1 MTMII
6 AKYKRN
12 NISEYQNIFEK
23 TGIFIANQILRLMA
37 DFKLYNIEANTFN
50 VHIIVWLILFMIP
63 MMLML
68 GIAMTACIKF
78 IFF

>member
-6 AKYKRN
+6 ARYKRN

-23 TGIFIANQILRLMA
+23 ICVFVANQVLLLMA

-50 VHIIVWLILFMIP
+50 VRIMAWLIIFAISVIM
-63 MMLML
+63 ML
-68 GIAMTACIKF
+68 GIMLAACVKYV
-78 IFF
+78 FF

>member
-1 MTMII
+1 MII
-6 AKYKRN
+6 ARYKRN

-23 TGIFIANQILRLMA
+23 ICIFIANQVLRLMA

-50 VHIIVWLILFMIP
+50 VRIIAWLAIFMAP
-63 MMLML
+63 VMLML
-68 GIAMTACIKF
+68 GIVMAACVKF

>member
-1 MTMII
+1 MII
-6 AKYKRN
+6 ARYKRN

-23 TGIFIANQILRLMA
+23 IGIFIINQILRLMA

-50 VHIIVWLILFMIP
+50 VRIMVWLVIFMVP
-63 MMLML
+63 VMLMV
-68 GIAMTACIKF
+68 GIVMAACVKF

>member
-1 MTMII
+1 MII
-6 AKYKRN
+6 ARYKRN

-23 TGIFIANQILRLMA
+23 IGIFIANQILRLMA

-50 VHIIVWLILFMIP
+50 VRIIVWLIIFMIP
-63 MMLML
+63 VMLMV
-68 GIAMTACIKF
+68 GIAMAACVKF

>member
-1 MTMII
+1 MII
-6 AKYKRN
+6 ARYKRN

-23 TGIFIANQILRLMA
+23 IGIFIINQILRLMA

-50 VHIIVWLILFMIP
+50 VRIMVWLVLFMIP
-63 MMLML
+63 VMLMV

>member
-1 MTMII
+1 MII
-6 AKYKRN
+6 ARYKRN

-23 TGIFIANQILRLMA
+23 IGIFIVNQILRLMA

-50 VHIIVWLILFMIP
+50 VRIIVWLVIFMVP
-63 MMLML
+63 VMLMI
-68 GIAMTACIKF
+68 GIAMAACIKF

>member
-1 MTMII
+1 MII
-6 AKYKRN
+6 ARYKRN

-23 TGIFIANQILRLMA
+23 IGIFIANQVLRLMA

-50 VHIIVWLILFMIP
+50 VRIIVWLVIFMVP
-63 MMLML
+63 AMLMI
-68 GIAMTACIKF
+68 GIIMAACIKF

>member
-1 MTMII
+1 MII
-6 AKYKRN
+6 ARYKRN

-23 TGIFIANQILRLMA
+23 IGIFIINQILRLMA

-50 VHIIVWLILFMIP
+50 VRIMVWLVLFMIP
-63 MMLML
+63 VMLMV
-68 GIAMTACIKF
+68 GIAMAACVKF

>member
-1 MTMII
+1 MII
-6 AKYKRN
+6 ARYKRN

-23 TGIFIANQILRLMA
+23 IGIFIINQILRLMA

-50 VHIIVWLILFMIP
+50 VRIIVWLVIFMIP
-63 MMLML
+63 VMLMI
-68 GIAMTACIKF
+68 GIAMAACIKF

>member
-1 MTMII
+1 MII
-6 AKYKRN
+6 ARYKRN

-23 TGIFIANQILRLMA
+23 IGIFIANQILRLMA

-50 VHIIVWLILFMIP
+50 VRIIVWLVIFMVP
-63 MMLML
+63 VMLMI
-68 GIAMTACIKF
+68 GIAMAACIKF

>member
-1 MTMII
+1 MII
-6 AKYKRN
+6 ARYKRN

-23 TGIFIANQILRLMA
+23 IVIFIANQVLRLMA

-50 VHIIVWLILFMIP
+50 VRIMVWIAIFLIPVMMMVGIVM
-63 MMLML
+63 
-68 GIAMTACIKF
+68 AACVKF

>member
-1 MTMII
+1 MII

-23 TGIFIANQILRLMA
+23 IGIFIANQVLRLMA
-37 DFKLYNIEANTFN
+37 DFKLYSIEANVFN
-50 VHIIVWLILFMIP
+50 VRAIVWLAIFMIP
-63 MMLML
+63 VLLML
-68 GIAMTACIKF
+68 GITMTACIKF

>member
-1 MTMII
+1 MII
-6 AKYKRN
+6 ARYKRN

-23 TGIFIANQILRLMA
+23 IGIFIVNQILRLMA

-50 VHIIVWLILFMIP
+50 VRIIVWLIIFMVP
-63 MMLML
+63 VMLMI
-68 GIAMTACIKF
+68 GIAMAACIKF

>member
-1 MTMII
+1 MII
-6 AKYKRN
+6 ARYKRN

-23 TGIFIANQILRLMA
+23 IGIFIANQVLRLMA

-50 VHIIVWLILFMIP
+50 VRIMVWVAIFLIPVMMMVGIVM
-63 MMLML
+63 
-68 GIAMTACIKF
+68 AACVKF

>member
-1 MTMII
+1 MII
-6 AKYKRN
+6 ARYKRN

-23 TGIFIANQILRLMA
+23 IGIFIANQILRLMA

-50 VHIIVWLILFMIP
+50 VRIIVWLVIFMVP
-63 MMLML
+63 AMLMI
-68 GIAMTACIKF
+68 GIIMAACIKF

>member
-1 MTMII
+1 MII
-6 AKYKRN
+6 ARYKRN

-23 TGIFIANQILRLMA
+23 IGIFIANQILRLMA

-50 VHIIVWLILFMIP
+50 VRIIVWLVIFMVP
-63 MMLML
+63 VMLMI
-68 GIAMTACIKF
+68 GIAMAACVKF

>member
-1 MTMII
+1 MII

-23 TGIFIANQILRLMA
+23 IGIFIANQILRLMA
-37 DFKLYNIEANTFN
+37 DFKLYSIEANTFN
-50 VHIIVWLILFMIP
+50 VRIIVRNTFRYRGRFI
-63 MMLML
+63 MMML
-68 GIAMTACIKF
+68 GIAMIACLKF

>member
-1 MTMII
+1 MII
-6 AKYKRN
+6 ARYKRN

-23 TGIFIANQILRLMA
+23 IGIFIVNQILRLMA

-50 VHIIVWLILFMIP
+50 VRIMVWLAIFMIP
-63 MMLML
+63 VLLML
-68 GIAMTACIKF
+68 GIVITACIKF

>member
-1 MTMII
+1 MII
-6 AKYKRN
+6 ARYKRN

-23 TGIFIANQILRLMA
+23 IGIFIINQILRLMA

-50 VHIIVWLILFMIP
+50 VRIMVWLVIFMIP
-63 MMLML
+63 VMLMV
-68 GIAMTACIKF
+68 GIAMAACIKF